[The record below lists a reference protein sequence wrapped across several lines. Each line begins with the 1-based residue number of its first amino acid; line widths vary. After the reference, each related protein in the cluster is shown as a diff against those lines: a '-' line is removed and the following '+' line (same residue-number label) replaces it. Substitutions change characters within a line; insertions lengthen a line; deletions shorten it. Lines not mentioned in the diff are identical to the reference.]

1 MSLAI
6 KLYDK
11 ETHGTGGI
19 SRYRLAIALF
29 CVGLA
34 LAIACTVLTP
44 TAIGKV
50 GSDQTFPVGL

>member
-11 ETHGTGGI
+11 EAHTTGSI
-19 SRYRLAIALF
+19 HRLAIALF
-29 CVGLA
+29 GVGLA
-34 LAIACTVLTP
+34 LAIACTVFTP

-50 GSDQTFPVGL
+50 GSNQTFPVGL